1 MAIRQIPQNTEAEM
15 AVLGSAFLSIS
26 AKDKICEELLEEMF
40 YLDSHKK
47 IFGAIKELY
56 EEGIPIDITTLKE
69 KLSKNKNLEAIGG
82 IEYLSEVVDSVATAS
97 NIEHYINIVKEKH
110 LLRSIIDVSTNIIT
124 NAYESKEDINEVVDK
139 ADRDFSNVI
148 KNRKTGEFVKISEI
162 LRKAQEDL
170 ERLAKN
176 KSDITGLATGF
187 YSLDKIT
194 SGLQPNTLIILAAR
208 PAMGKT
214 TLGLNIATNIAL
226 TSKKAVAVFSM
237 EMGAEQLVMSMI
249 ASVGGIDSFKL
260 RTGRLEHN
268 DWKRVNEAISELADA
283 KLYIEDASGMTV
295 SEIRAKCRRLANS
308 EDGLSLVV
316 IDYLQL
322 IAGSARYA
330 GQRQQEVSE
339 ISRALKTLAMELHIP
354 IIALAQLSRS
364 PELRENKR
372 PNLSD
377 LRESG
382 SIEQDADIVAF
393 LYRDDYYNKPNE
405 ASNNSLTEI
414 IIGKH
419 RSGATG
425 TVTLLFEKN
434 MSNFRNYMDTEPSEG
449 D

>member
-15 AVLGSAFLSIS
+15 AALGSAFLSSS

-47 IFGAIKELY
+47 IFSSIKELY
-56 EEGIPIDITTLKE
+56 DEGIPLDITTIKE
-69 KLSKNKNLEAIGG
+69 KLSKRKELELVGG
-82 IEYLSEVVDSVATAS
+82 IEYLTEVIDSVATAS
-97 NIEHYINIVKEKH
+97 NIEYYINIIKEKH

-124 NAYESKEDINEVVDK
+124 DAYESKEDINEVIDK

-148 KNRKTGEFVKISEI
+148 KNRRTGEFVKISEI
-162 LRKAQEDL
+162 LRKTQDNL

-187 YSLDKIT
+187 YSLDKLT
-194 SGLQPNTLIILAAR
+194 SGLQPHDLIILAAR

-214 TLGLNIATNIAL
+214 AFGLNIATNVAL
-226 TSKKAVAVFSM
+226 SSEKAVAVFSL
-237 EMGAEQLVMSMI
+237 EMGAEQLVTRML
-249 ASVGGIDSFKL
+249 ASVGGIEINKL
-260 RTGRLEHN
+260 RTGRLEHD

-308 EDGLSLVV
+308 SDGLSLVV

-405 ASNNSLTEI
+405 MSNNSVTEL

-419 RSGATG
+419 RNGATG
-425 TVTLLFEKN
+425 TINLLFEKN

-449 D
+449 E